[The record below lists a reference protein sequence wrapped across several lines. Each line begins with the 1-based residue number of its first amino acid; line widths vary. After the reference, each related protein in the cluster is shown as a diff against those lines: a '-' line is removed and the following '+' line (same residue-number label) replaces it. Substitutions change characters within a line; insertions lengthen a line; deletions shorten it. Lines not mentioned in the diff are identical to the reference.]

1 MKRALDRARAMGAIV
16 IGRAGLD
23 LYPEPDGAKIAAA
36 EHFASD
42 LGGSAA
48 NIAVALARQGV
59 MAAIVSPLSDD
70 PVGHFV
76 RAALARHGVDTSR
89 CRAIA
94 DGHRTSL
101 ALAETRAVDCE
112 VVIYRNGAA
121 DLQLGKADLDQA
133 FIAGA
138 SVLIVTGTA
147 LASEPSRSAAMAA
160 IDVARSSG
168 TFAVLEIDHRPYS
181 WASVEAAASVYREA
195 ARRADAVIGNDEEF
209 AIIAGSRDKAF
220 ATAREL
226 VGAGA
231 AFAVLKRGDRGSIT
245 VTPEATFET
254 GVYPITVKKP
264 FGAGDAFVGGLIA
277 GLLADLP
284 LPAALRRGAAA
295 AAIVVSRRGCASA
308 MPSSAEVEALLSSRQ
323 VIAGAEDAHPSS

>member
-1 MKRALDRARAMGAIV
+1 MKLTLDRRRAVGAIV

-23 LYPEPDGAKIAAA
+23 LYPEPDGTKIAAA
-36 EHFASD
+36 ERFASD
-42 LGGSAA
+42 VGGSAA

-59 MAAIVSPLSDD
+59 AATLVSPLSDD
-70 PVGHFV
+70 PVGRFV
-76 RAALARHGVDTSR
+76 RAALARYGVDTSR

-121 DLQLGKADLDQA
+121 DLQLGKADLDRA
-133 FIAGA
+133 FIADA

-147 LASEPSRSAAMAA
+147 LASEPSRAAAMEA

-168 TFAVLEIDHRPYS
+168 TFAILDVDHRPYS
-181 WASVEAAASVYREA
+181 WASVEAAAAVYRDA
-195 ARRADAVIGNDEEF
+195 ARRADAVIGNDDEF
-209 AIIAGSRDKAF
+209 AIMAGSRDKAF

-226 VGAGA
+226 VSAGC
-231 AFAVLKRGDRGSIT
+231 AFAVLKRGDHGSVT
-245 VTPEATFET
+245 VTPDATFET
-254 GVYPITVKKP
+254 DVYPVAVKKP

-284 LPAALRRGAAA
+284 LPAAVRRGSAAA
-295 AAIVVSRRGCASA
+295 ALVVSRRGCASA
-308 MPSSAEVEALLSSRQ
+308 MPSSAEVETLLSSRQ
-323 VIAGAEDAHPSS
+323 VVAGGEDAHPSL

>member
-70 PVGHFV
+70 PVGRFV

-160 IDVARSSG
+160 IDIARSSG
-168 TFAVLEIDHRPYS
+168 TFAVLDVDHRPYS

-195 ARRADAVIGNDEEF
+195 ARRVDAVIGNDEEF

-231 AFAVLKRGDRGSIT
+231 AFAVLKRGDHGSIT

-284 LPAALRRGAAA
+284 LPAAVRRGSAA

-308 MPSSAEVEALLSSRQ
+308 MPSSAEVETLLSSRQ